1 MLQCFYFYFWSVF
14 SIFFHIFFF
23 FLSYFSNNNGR
34 LSYEGNGERCCKKS
48 ERVTMKWRCAY
59 GGGYIE
65 RRKWV
70 GVGSS
75 IMPLCQEAP
84 IIWIMAFAPQIIQLG
99 LPFSILF
106 PILIC
111 FIIHT
116 TKLNY
121 YSYIFCPIWADWILS
136 RTIFFPFRSYF
147 CTNQGK
153 ERFF

>member
-1 MLQCFYFYFWSVF
+1 VKGSFQEGFWGLWLEGEEETRLRWRWVGGFWGKLKLRLKPKSSF
-14 SIFFHIFFF
+14 STVI
-23 FLSYFSNNNGR
+23 SDNNGR

-106 PILIC
+106 PILISWLQ
-111 FIIHT
+111 F
-116 TKLNY
+116 
-121 YSYIFCPIWADWILS
+121 
-136 RTIFFPFRSYF
+136 
-147 CTNQGK
+147 
-153 ERFF
+153 